1 MDLEWREG
9 HLERFYNLR
18 ENYSEHFDEERA
30 KEIAKWLK
38 DHQEEVYLDKLL
50 EEKLSHEEALEIASK
65 TTSSGVSIEELTE
78 AQLKRYQELKE
89 DFFSEADAIDQVTQ
103 LTPEQQRQY
112 SLFLGDGFGPD
123 NAWGMALNYEAV
135 EDEEQG
141 KEPQI
146 PGGYSGDGF
155 LKTPEEI
162 KSELNKAIATRS
174 LCRRYGRNGKEKQ
187 EQLIEYDRRKDR
199 LENTCL
205 RIMATQ
211 SGSKDFHQTAIVEKI
226 GQRNIC

>member
-1 MDLEWREG
+1 MDLEWSEG
-9 HLERFYNLR
+9 HLERFYNLC

-50 EEKLSHEEALEIASK
+50 EEKLFHEEAWKIASK

-78 AQLKRYQELKE
+78 AQLKRYQELRE

-123 NAWGMALNYEAV
+123 VAWGRASNYEPDDEDD
-135 EDEEQG
+135 EDEQS
-141 KEPQI
+141 I
-146 PGGYSGDGF
+146 PDGYSGDGF
-155 LKTPEEI
+155 LETPEEI
-162 KSELNKAIATRS
+162 KYELNEAKATRS
-174 LCRRYGRNGKEKQ
+174 LCRRYGQNGKEKQ
-187 EQLIEYDRRKDR
+187 EQLIEYDRRINR
-199 LENTCL
+199 LEHLLKNFENTVS
-205 RIMATQ
+205 TE
-211 SGSKDFHQTAIVEKI
+211 VEA
-226 GQRNIC
+226 